1 MGRICNA
8 AEQREKL
15 VCCRRRIGFAAARE
29 RGTGMGNQGVRFLQT
44 ADLERERGQQG
55 KPYLEFGR
63 LAGMSAGVY
72 LLEAGSTDHQS
83 PHQQD
88 EMYYVVRGRARMRA
102 GDDDQPVKQGS
113 IILVPAKVEHRF
125 YDIEEAITLL
135 VFFGPAEAE

>member
-1 MGRICNA
+1 
-8 AEQREKL
+8 
-15 VCCRRRIGFAAARE
+15 
-29 RGTGMGNQGVRFLQT
+29 MGNQGVRFLQT

>member
-1 MGRICNA
+1 MTSDMKGFF
-8 AEQREKL
+8 ETSEL
-15 VCCRRRIGFAAARE
+15 ERRREA
-29 RGTGMGNQGVRFLQT
+29 TGKL
-44 ADLERERGQQG
+44 
-55 KPYLEFGR
+55 YLEFLR
-63 LAGMSAGVY
+63 TPSMSAGVY
-72 LLEAGSTDHQS
+72 TLAAGSTDPQR

-113 IILVPAKVEHRF
+113 IILVPAGVEHRF